1 MIKNDKIQHNFSNAD
16 DDEIARF
23 YEGVSCAVRRLREAR
38 GISQLELALE
48 IGIKSVAFYSNCEN
62 NRYGKHF
69 NLEHIY
75 KLAKALG
82 VPLSEFFAELN
93 EISEMSELATLNEK
107 E

>member
-1 MIKNDKIQHNFSNAD
+1 MLKTNFSNAD
-16 DDEIARF
+16 ENEILVF
-23 YEGVSCAVRRLREAR
+23 YANVSRNVRYLREQR

-69 NLEHIY
+69 NLEHLY

-82 VPLSEFFAELN
+82 VPISEFFIPL
-93 EISEMSELATLNEK
+93 
-107 E
+107 